1 MLLWDKKNQTMK
13 KLVIVLFFLNFV
25 FAFAQTEVKIIPKKC
40 IPKKGFHLK
49 LKSVFNDSR
58 CPEGTTCIWAGEVS
72 VNVEVYNDKKFVE
85 EKTLTFNSKNREE
98 NNLWFSKY
106 YFKKIKSASV
116 NPYPKEG
123 VVVKDKKKYIKIVF
137 EN

>member
-1 MLLWDKKNQTMK
+1 MK
-13 KLVIVLFFLNFV
+13 KLVIILFFLNFV
-25 FAFAQTEVKIIPKKC
+25 FAFAQTEVKITPKKF

-72 VNVEVYNDKKFVE
+72 VLVEVYNDKKFVE

-98 NNLWFSKY
+98 NNLWFSNY
-106 YFKKIKSASV
+106 YSKKIKLIGV

-123 VVVKDKKKYIKIVF
+123 VVVKDKKKYIKIAF